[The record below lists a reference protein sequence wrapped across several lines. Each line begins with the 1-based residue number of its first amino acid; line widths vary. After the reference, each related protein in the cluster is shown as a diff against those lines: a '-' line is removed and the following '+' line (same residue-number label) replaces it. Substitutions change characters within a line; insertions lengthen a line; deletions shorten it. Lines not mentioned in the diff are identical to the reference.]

1 MNPEAMVTDKPD
13 TGIPSREQIVQ
24 SELFTAT
31 IGFWFTGSA
40 HLRSP
45 FPAAWHERLR
55 ERTADR
61 FHAWLSALGE
71 EARHAVNDTMVG
83 EKLEEL
89 LFQCGSEL
97 ATDEEERLT
106 ILYPFLPRPGD
117 PIVKGGA
124 GGQADSVVTGRRL
137 HREGKDAFLEVHARR
152 TATGEEWSTRFEL
165 P

>member
-1 MNPEAMVTDKPD
+1 MSTDKPG
-13 TGIPSREQIVQ
+13 TGVPTREQIAQ

-31 IGFWFTGSA
+31 LEFWFTGSA

-45 FPAAWHERLR
+45 FPAPWHATLR
-55 ERTADR
+55 ERTAER

-71 EARHAVNDTMVG
+71 EARHAVNDTIVG

-97 ATDEEERLT
+97 ATNEEERLT

-117 PIVKGGA
+117 PIVGGGA
-124 GGQADSVVTGRRL
+124 GGAADSVVTGRRL
-137 HREGKDAFLEVHARR
+137 HREGKDAFLEVRARR